1 MKALLLAED
10 DGIAR
15 LARFY
20 LRSLG
25 FEVLRYRNPLKAIDN
40 LEEIEPDALVVSA
53 RDFPRHWKTIAQA
66 VRSERGKDSCVIV
79 VLKGELFGFDEAAKA
94 VHLGVNG
101 VVRDDLSDRKEQA
114 QFQRLL
120 KRYVRVE
127 EAHVPDRVAPSA
139 WDRLDFI
146 FAHPVTLAPIAGRL
160 DTINIE
166 ELEFTPEN
174 PGSIADLEIGRP
186 LEDCSLRVGD
196 RILSISCAVLKADR
210 TMILRISSIDEVDRD
225 YLRDYLAACPEREA
239 LALTNSSE

>member
-53 RDFPRHWKTIAQA
+53 RDFPRHWKTITQA
-66 VRSERGKDSCVIV
+66 IRSERGKDSCVIV
-79 VLKGELFGFDEAAKA
+79 ILKGELFGFDEAAKA

-127 EAHVPDRVAPSA
+127 EARIPDRVAPSA

-160 DTINIE
+160 ETINIE

-174 PGSIADLEIGRP
+174 PGSIVDLEIGRP
-186 LEDCSLRVGD
+186 LEDCSLRAGD
-196 RILSISCAVLKADR
+196 RILSLSCAVIKADR
-210 TMILRISSIDEVDRD
+210 TMILRIASIDDGDRD